1 MDFFSFLCSFN
12 FPFVYSS
19 QHTKMSGFFG
29 RGGANFF
36 QMEILMS
43 CITRSDR
50 RYHADLITRNKIL
63 KLDKKVECFQNS
75 K

>member
-1 MDFFSFLCSFN
+1 
-12 FPFVYSS
+12 
-19 QHTKMSGFFG
+19 MSGFWVG
-29 RGGANFF
+29 EELIFF

-43 CITRSDR
+43 CITSSDR

>member
-1 MDFFSFLCSFN
+1 
-12 FPFVYSS
+12 
-19 QHTKMSGFFG
+19 MSGFFG

-43 CITRSDR
+43 CTMSSDR
-50 RYHADLITRNKIL
+50 RYHADLISRNKIL
-63 KLDKKVECFQNS
+63 KLDKKVECFQNI

>member
-1 MDFFSFLCSFN
+1 MDFFVFFVRSISPLSILVNTRKCPVFL
-12 FPFVYSS
+12 V
-19 QHTKMSGFFG
+19 GEELI
-29 RGGANFF
+29 FF

-43 CITRSDR
+43 CIISSDR